1 MKFLVTKDLQHSTLL
16 GNLMAGVSVALF
28 FYLGLDV
35 VLHAYVIG
43 SDIVSITNTLYGNIE
58 EFIEPILLDSLLLQV
73 HIDLFMS
80 LFSIM
85 IIASIYI
92 RLYSDKSITK
102 WLVHTLFIFGL
113 LAPLFLMVAYFT
125 SIGFV
130 YMWLVSFSLGH
141 FLGMSMSLLIV
152 KKLLFK

>member
-28 FYLGLDV
+28 FYLSLDV

-43 SDIVSITNTLYGNIE
+43 SDMESISNTLYGNVE
-58 EFIEPILLDSLLLQV
+58 EFIEPILIDSLLLQV

-92 RLYSDKSITK
+92 RLYSDKSVTK
-102 WLVHTLFIFGL
+102 WLVHTLFILGL

-130 YMWLVSFSLGH
+130 YAWLTSFILGH
-141 FLGMSMSLLIV
+141 LLGMGLSLLIV

>member
-1 MKFLVTKDLQHSTLL
+1 MKFLVTKDLAHSTLL

-28 FYLGLDV
+28 FYLGLDA

-43 SDIVSITNTLYGNIE
+43 SDMQSISNTLYGNVE
-58 EFIEPILLDSLLLQV
+58 EFIEPVLLDSLLLQV

-92 RLYSDKSITK
+92 RLYSDKSVTK
-102 WLVHTLFIFGL
+102 WLVHILFILGL

-130 YMWLVSFSLGH
+130 YVWLVSFVLGH
-141 FLGMSMSLLIV
+141 LLGMGLSLLII